1 MSFGTAQ
8 GKEALLVLLSEVPA
22 ACRHVPLRPIQ
33 DRRPPARPHRMP
45 RWHIDAM
52 AGSGPRSRHR
62 RCPASKI
69 R

>member
-1 MSFGTAQ
+1 
-8 GKEALLVLLSEVPA
+8 
-22 ACRHVPLRPIQ
+22 LRPIQ